1 MIFDMLPYFPKNSYD
16 TPWFTFIA
24 DSLSWTL
31 SVFSSLT
38 LILWVFITISWSFGT
53 FSGHNWP
60 GALITGPFNGWVTLQ
75 QTSHCDDMN
84 TPTQKTLVLEAV
96 PINWRHKNLKL
107 RLFGFIQ
114 LIANMSGI
122 DMYAMLVYHTTWA
135 SHLIIPCARLTYG
148 VRIFSVT
155 MYITTQHC
163 LNCHTLHCF
172 TRQVQ

>member
-1 MIFDMLPYFPKNSYD
+1 MSQEFMGVVGFFLRPVPRDRDRFGSLTKTIHNKRWYSMIFYDILWYSMIFDMLPYFPKNSYD

-60 GALITGPFNGWVTLQ
+60 GALITGPFNGWETLQ

-84 TPTQKTLVLEAV
+84 TPTQKTLVLEAKS
-96 PINWRHKNLKL
+96 P
-107 RLFGFIQ
+107 
-114 LIANMSGI
+114 
-122 DMYAMLVYHTTWA
+122 
-135 SHLIIPCARLTYG
+135 
-148 VRIFSVT
+148 
-155 MYITTQHC
+155 
-163 LNCHTLHCF
+163 
-172 TRQVQ
+172 

>member
-1 MIFDMLPYFPKNSYD
+1 MNSNDEQLDVPTVGSCPKNSWELWVFFWGQFQEIEIDSDHLQKRSTINDDILWYSMIFDMLPYFPKNSYD

-60 GALITGPFNGWVTLQ
+60 GALITGPFNGWETLQ

-84 TPTQKTLVLEAV
+84 TPTQKTLVLEAKS
-96 PINWRHKNLKL
+96 P
-107 RLFGFIQ
+107 
-114 LIANMSGI
+114 
-122 DMYAMLVYHTTWA
+122 
-135 SHLIIPCARLTYG
+135 
-148 VRIFSVT
+148 
-155 MYITTQHC
+155 
-163 LNCHTLHCF
+163 
-172 TRQVQ
+172 